1 MTDTSIDEPNLDQE
15 QLGTQEPS
23 PWPKRLKL
31 MITGLILLLVVA
43 YFFIGSSF
51 FLRSFVLPS
60 IEKSM
65 MATIQVEDVSLS
77 PFSQIELKG
86 LIFTP
91 YNSETLVSAK
101 GALVRYSLL
110 TILGGTIKLDQ
121 LQLMNPEVI
130 IIEAEDGK
138 SNLSSWLESL
148 PPSPNA
154 PPPVMDLNLL
164 SVENGKVILRQKTS
178 GGGQNVTEL

>member
-51 FLRSFVLPS
+51 FLRSVVLPS

-77 PFSQIELKG
+77 PFS
-86 LIFTP
+86 
-91 YNSETLVSAK
+91 
-101 GALVRYSLL
+101 
-110 TILGGTIKLDQ
+110 
-121 LQLMNPEVI
+121 
-130 IIEAEDGK
+130 
-138 SNLSSWLESL
+138 
-148 PPSPNA
+148 
-154 PPPVMDLNLL
+154 
-164 SVENGKVILRQKTS
+164 
-178 GGGQNVTEL
+178 